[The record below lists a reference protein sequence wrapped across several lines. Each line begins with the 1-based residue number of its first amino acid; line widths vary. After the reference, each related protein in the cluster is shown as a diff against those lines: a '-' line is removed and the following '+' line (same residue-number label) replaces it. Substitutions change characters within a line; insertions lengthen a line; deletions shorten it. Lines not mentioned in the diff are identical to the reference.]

1 MHIQFL
7 RALIGK
13 PDKKETENPIPSHQR
28 IIRVSGVNL
37 KT

>member
-1 MHIQFL
+1 MLIQFL

-13 PDKKETENPIPSHQR
+13 PDKKETGNPIPSHQR
-28 IIRVSGVNL
+28 FKRMRGVNL